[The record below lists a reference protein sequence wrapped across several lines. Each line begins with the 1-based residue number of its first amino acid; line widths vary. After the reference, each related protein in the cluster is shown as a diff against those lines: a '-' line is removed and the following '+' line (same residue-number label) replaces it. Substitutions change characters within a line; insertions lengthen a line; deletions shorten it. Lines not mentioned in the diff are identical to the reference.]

1 MTRAE
6 FKETLGLL
14 ADAWTQRNYAAATDA
29 FAEDIRYADPLRY
42 SFHGRAQLRAFFE
55 ADEGCSQRCVW
66 HTIIFD
72 EDQQIGAAE
81 YTYDGTHRYHGIALI
96 RIEDGRITHWRE
108 HQHVDARDWEEFASG
123 TLF

>member
-1 MTRAE
+1 MPPPLTPSR
-6 FKETLGLL
+6 
-14 ADAWTQRNYAAATDA
+14 R
-29 FAEDIRYADPLRY
+29 DIRYADPMRY
-42 SFHGRAQLRAFFE
+42 SFRGRAQLRAFFE

-72 EDQQIGAAE
+72 EDQQVGAAE

-96 RIEDGRITHWRE
+96 RVEDGRITHWRE
-108 HQHVDARDWEEFASG
+108 HQHVDARAWEEFASG